1 MENTCLTPYEI
12 ILSKRGGKEL
22 TENQITAMVM
32 GFTSGKI
39 PQYQFSSFLMAVYFR
54 GMTGRETCFLTK
66 CMMNS
71 GEILDLSFL
80 KKKTVDK
87 HSTGGV
93 GDKVSIILAPI
104 AAAGGVPVPMMSG
117 RGLGHT
123 GGTLDKL
130 ESIPGFKTNLTKK
143 TFFRLLKKSN
153 IAMIGQTDKIAP
165 ADKKMYALRDVTA
178 TVESI
183 PLIASSIMSKK
194 LAEGTDCLILDVKT
208 GTGAFMRKMK
218 DAETLARLLVNIAK
232 KMGKKVTAL
241 ITDMNQPLGT
251 AVGNSLE
258 IKECIETL
266 KNSGPEDLT
275 KLCVELAGYMF
286 AISGKTKNKGSGR
299 GLAKKLLANGTALK
313 KFREMVKNQ
322 GGNIDS
328 TEDTSLLPKT
338 KYNKKVLSPKTGF
351 IKSINALEVGLT
363 AVFIGAGREKLD
375 ASIDHG
381 AGFKFFKKVSDRV
394 KKGDAILEIH
404 CSSKNKL
411 GKAEKRI
418 LKCISFSKTKPR
430 KPRLIYKVIK

>member
-22 TENQITAMVM
+22 TENQIASMVM

-208 GTGAFMRKMK
+208 GTG
-218 DAETLARLLVNIAK
+218 LV
-232 KMGKKVTAL
+232 GTDE
-241 ITDMNQPLGT
+241 IT
-251 AVGNSLE
+251 
-258 IKECIETL
+258 
-266 KNSGPEDLT
+266 
-275 KLCVELAGYMF
+275 
-286 AISGKTKNKGSGR
+286 R
-299 GLAKKLLANGTALK
+299 
-313 KFREMVKNQ
+313 R
-322 GGNIDS
+322 
-328 TEDTSLLPKT
+328 
-338 KYNKKVLSPKTGF
+338 
-351 IKSINALEVGLT
+351 
-363 AVFIGAGREKLD
+363 
-375 ASIDHG
+375 
-381 AGFKFFKKVSDRV
+381 
-394 KKGDAILEIH
+394 
-404 CSSKNKL
+404 
-411 GKAEKRI
+411 
-418 LKCISFSKTKPR
+418 
-430 KPRLIYKVIK
+430 